1 MGKGM
6 VAEDREDRGLSK
18 QALYLVAVLTALA
31 RGAGTLRLRP
41 A

>member
-1 MGKGM
+1 M

-18 QALYLVAVLTALA
+18 HALYLVAVLTTLA
-31 RGAGTLRLRP
+31 QGTWKLRLKP